1 MDNKKPTSEETL
13 RNTLDCGF
21 ALKRVRDMIRRY
33 SQMHHTD
40 KYSQHSSIIWLVWPY
55 GWVFV
60 YKLSGSGFESSCS
73 HSGKSLSWGR

>member
-33 SQMHHTD
+33 SQYNNNVGTM
-40 KYSQHSSIIWLVWPY
+40 VA
-55 GWVFV
+55 
-60 YKLSGSGFESSCS
+60 
-73 HSGKSLSWGR
+73 R

>member
-21 ALKRVRDMIRRY
+21 ALKRVRDIIRRY

-40 KYSQHSSIIWLVWPY
+40 KYSQHSSII
-55 GWVFV
+55 
-60 YKLSGSGFESSCS
+60 
-73 HSGKSLSWGR
+73 